1 MSKFSLYVLAAVL
14 LAVSTSACAQ
24 NSDRRAQA
32 RQAMMDKLKA
42 ADANSDGYIDRAE
55 ADASLPRVAKAFA
68 QLDADQDGKLS
79 HDELKEA
86 ASMARQRFRR

>member
-55 ADASLPRVAKAFA
+55 ADASLPRVAKAFD

>member
-1 MSKFSLYVLAAVL
+1 MSKFTLYVLAAVL

-42 ADANSDGYIDRAE
+42 ANNDGYIDRAE
-55 ADASLPRVAKAFA
+55 ADASLPRVAKGFD

-79 HDELKEA
+79 NDELQQA
-86 ASMARQRFRR
+86 ASMARKRFGR

>member
-1 MSKFSLYVLAAVL
+1 MSKFTLYVLAAAL

-24 NSDRRAQA
+24 NSDRREQA

-42 ADANSDGYIDRAE
+42 ADTNGDGYIDRAE
-55 ADASLPRVAKAFA
+55 ADASLPRVAKGFD

-79 HDELKEA
+79 PDELKEA
-86 ASMARQRFRR
+86 ASMARKRFRR

>member
-1 MSKFSLYVLAAVL
+1 MSKFTLYLLAAVL
-14 LAVSTSACAQ
+14 LATSTSACAQ

-42 ADANSDGYIDRAE
+42 ADANNDGYIDRAE
-55 ADASLPRVAKAFA
+55 ADASLPRVAKGFD

-79 HDELKEA
+79 NDELQQA
-86 ASMARQRFRR
+86 ASMARKRFGR